1 MKLFSSRISA
11 KMRRRLLLLPGLLVI
26 AVVTVIICVSDC
38 DATEDMQQLQ
48 QQQYNSVLPTVSS
61 SYPYYQNQAQT
72 DPVIFL
78 ITTLIG
84 RIKLRLVLI
93 KMNIMWF
100 NWSRPYLP
108 IRIMSQCVNY
118 PLCPSQPWDDWIGNA
133 NSNCKYNFRKF

>member
-1 MKLFSSRISA
+1 
-11 KMRRRLLLLPGLLVI
+11 MRRRLLLLPGLLVI

-93 KMNIMWF
+93 KMNIM
-100 NWSRPYLP
+100 
-108 IRIMSQCVNY
+108 
-118 PLCPSQPWDDWIGNA
+118 
-133 NSNCKYNFRKF
+133 